1 METYSTDEIQTVRSR
16 IQECFE
22 NEERARSMM
31 ERTLMDQEILELKY
45 KSLIKENAE
54 LKERLFVAEQIIK
67 ERKWAEWKENGD
79 AI

>member
-45 KSLIKENAE
+45 KSLVKENTE
-54 LKERLFVAEQIIK
+54 LKERLFVAEQILK